1 MTVPSEFKA
10 PSAFS
15 PKLVLGVAIIVAGLV
30 LTLDNL
36 FPENHEIT
44 HKIFRL
50 WPLILV
56 AIGVAKIRQDGGNGN
71 IGGWLFVIGGSILLL
86 NSVFQ
91 IHLSNVLPPLL
102 VVAVGIVI
110 VIKALKQ
117 SRGVP
122 PELAR
127 SDDFLQGTAIFGGF
141 KRRILTQAF
150 KGGELTAIFGGCELD
165 LREAALD
172 SGQARIDV
180 FVLFGGGEL
189 RVPEGWEIANRAT
202 AMFGALNDK
211 THHGPSSTE
220 ARPCLVVTGL
230 ILFGG
235 LEVKS

>member
-1 MTVPSEFKA
+1 
-10 PSAFS
+10 
-15 PKLVLGVAIIVAGLV
+15 VLGVAIIVGGLV

-36 FPENHEIT
+36 GLIEAHT
-44 HKIFRL
+44 IFKL
-50 WPLILV
+50 WPLVLV
-56 AIGVAKIRQDGGNGN
+56 AMGIAKLRQDGPNAGL
-71 IGGWLFVIGGSILLL
+71 GGWFLILGGAFLLL
-86 NSVFQ
+86 ASFARG
-91 IHLSNVLPPLL
+91 HLADALGPMLIVG
-102 VVAVGIVI
+102 VGILI
-110 VIKALKQ
+110 VIRALKQ
-117 SRGVP
+117 NRGVP